1 MYVPVST
8 STCLGYMRERR
19 RREGTT
25 LWLLRDSGNDTSGG
39 SKRKKGRGES
49 ESEIERFRER
59 ERTEGGTERW
69 VCVCLSLSFI

>member
-1 MYVPVST
+1 
-8 STCLGYMRERR
+8 MRERR

-25 LWLLRDSGNDTSGG
+25 LWLLRDSGNDTSGR

-59 ERTEGGTERW
+59 E
-69 VCVCLSLSFI
+69 